1 MELDEI
7 LKLNNTIVSVKEM
20 EEIIESEYFTWY
32 EREIGDETYEG
43 YVCYTITLYVPLSD
57 FENPTIKVYIKG

>member
-7 LKLNNTIVSVKEM
+7 LKLNDTIVSVKEM

-32 EREIGDETYEG
+32 ER
-43 YVCYTITLYVPLSD
+43 
-57 FENPTIKVYIKG
+57 